1 MLYFL
6 NKITQQKQL
15 FRQKMPD
22 SLAQPD
28 TIVNSLQA
36 IPFFRSLSRET
47 LEAISSRLQM
57 KRLEH
62 DVVVFTEGTLGD
74 AMYLIESGQV
84 KVSVQAGSPVEKI
97 INYLGPGNF
106 FGEMAIILDQRRT
119 ATVTVT
125 IDAELWVLHKAD
137 LDELL
142 VENPE
147 ISLQITRELSRR
159 LSDTVTDEVARRT
172 GHRLTTVFGNAVW
185 RLAESIHKITGQRV
199 VVFDATGQKQSSQ
212 VTHDEEHDHPVVL
225 EAMPNLNNE
234 DLVETLGIL
243 ADGYDWVLV
252 AVPRHQNPVS
262 AKAVQ
267 LSSAVALCNVDEPA
281 WIADICEG
289 PRFRCDDTQ
298 QGIDRTARKITHRV
312 VGLALSSG
320 GARGI
325 AHIGVLE
332 VLEQANIPI
341 DMIAGTSAGS
351 LFGGMYATGKSVAD
365 IAEFARSL
373 IKQIKLS
380 SGLWDPKFRLP
391 WNGLIKGNAT
401 TKYIA
406 KQVNNATFADT
417 RLPFYVVAADVL
429 SGEEVVFDSG
439 PLAEAIRASIGM
451 IGVFSPYQLGD
462 HYLIDGGA
470 VNPVPA
476 SVLAERGAN
485 IIIASSVIPSIEEER
500 ARGKAAARYGK
511 NPNFLG
517 VLSNMMSIME
527 REIVKTR
534 MATVDVLIR
543 PKVEIFTAMDY
554 AEVDRFLE
562 IGREAAS
569 QNLPLLEKIIAGR
582 A

>member
-1 MLYFL
+1 M
-6 NKITQQKQL
+6 T
-15 FRQKMPD
+15 D
-22 SLAQPD
+22 SLAHENSNA
-28 TIVNSLQA
+28 IVNSLQA
-36 IPFFRSLSRET
+36 IPFFRSLSQET
-47 LEAISSRLQM
+47 LQAISLRLQM
-57 KRLEH
+57 LRLEH
-62 DVVVFTEGTLGD
+62 GAVVFTESTLGD

-84 KVSVQAGSPVEKI
+84 KVSLQAGSPVEKV

-142 VENPE
+142 VDNPE

-172 GHRLTTVFGNAVW
+172 GHRLTTVFGSEVW
-185 RLAESIHKITGQRV
+185 RLAESVSKITGQRV
-199 VVFDATGQKQSSQ
+199 VIFDATGQHLANQ
-212 VTHDEEHDHPVVL
+212 VAGQGKGVTIL
-225 EAMPNLNNE
+225 EAAPNLNSE

-252 AVPRHQNPVS
+252 AVPRQHNPVS
-262 AKAVQ
+262 AKAVRV
-267 LSSAVALCNVDEPA
+267 SSAVVLCNVEETA
-281 WIADICEG
+281 WMADFSQG

-298 QGIDRTARKITHRV
+298 GSIDRAARRITHRV

-325 AHIGVLE
+325 AHIGVLD

-341 DMIAGTSAGS
+341 DMMAGTSAGS
-351 LFGGMYATGKSVAD
+351 LFGGLYAAGKSVAE
-365 IAEFARSL
+365 IAEFAGSL

-380 SGLWDPKFRLP
+380 SGLWDPKLSLP
-391 WNGLIKGNAT
+391 WSGLIKGNAT

-406 KQVNNATFADT
+406 KQVNHATFANT
-417 RLPFYVVAADVL
+417 RIPFYVVAADVL

-451 IGVFSPYQLGD
+451 IGVFSPYQLGN

-500 ARGKAAARYGK
+500 ARGKASTRYGK

-534 MATVDVLIR
+534 MTPVDVLIR

-554 AEVDRFLE
+554 DEAESFLE
-562 IGREAAS
+562 LGREAAT
-569 QNLPLLEKIIAGR
+569 QNLPLLEKILAGS